1 MGALIEVE
9 AAIFEM
15 RNPKF
20 ACKSLSFFEVQP
32 GYRPGW
38 SLASS
43 FVLQAGAL
51 ALVTFLALAPI
62 PFTRSSR
69 LQFINVSDLNT
80 PGRIIYLPS
89 VGGGSEGN
97 SAGRGNSPATLASRV
112 HSSDGFSYPGAQAIV
127 SDPPEAF
134 NPTQTLMRPA
144 LKNLPALQEFVPL
157 PAVVEMA
164 TGADAAPARIVVKP
178 STRLTAGDAV
188 APKIEMQPP
197 KLTLPVST
205 TTTMPALAVPTP
217 LVVPKTEE
225 KPIPPSMVEL
235 SEVPNHGPDAKSLI
249 SLTAIPA
256 PADLTAKLPLAEAR
270 GRFAISPDAMASVA
284 QPAPGGSFAV
294 PASSSAGIGNRND
307 SGAADASRAGTE
319 LAGGSA
325 GQFGPTAGATTAYG
339 SGRGNGSG
347 NGGSGATIGRG
358 AGGGVGIGSGS
369 GSSSASGA
377 GSGNA
382 GGPGPFAGISIQGG
396 RYAGGTSANLHPT
409 LAARTA
415 YGMTIV
421 STASSGGGLADF
433 GVFSNEKV
441 YTVFMDMRE
450 TGEEHVAA
458 WTLQYAAVSSA
469 EDHVKQG
476 VVVAPSPLI
485 RPRPQLPTPLLHKY
499 PHAVVVLSALLGST
513 GHLEEISVKQT
524 PDAQLI
530 PAILAALNNWSFQ
543 PAEVDGQP
551 VPIKILLGIPL
562 Q

>member
-1 MGALIEVE
+1 MGALLEVE
-9 AAIFEM
+9 ATISEM
-15 RNPKF
+15 REPKF
-20 ACKSLSFFEVQP
+20 TCKPLTFFEVP
-32 GYRPGW
+32 SGYRPGW

-51 ALVTFLALAPI
+51 ALVTFLALAPT
-62 PFTRSSR
+62 PFARPSR
-69 LQFINVSDLNT
+69 LRFVNVIDLST
-80 PGRIIYLPS
+80 PDRIIFLPS

-97 SAGRGNSPATLASRV
+97 SAGRGNSRAMLAPPV
-112 HSSDGFSYPGAQAIV
+112 HSSDGFSYPGPQAIV

-134 NPTQTLMRPA
+134 NPTQTLLRPA
-144 LKNLPALQEFVPL
+144 LKDLPALQEFVPL
-157 PAVVEMA
+157 PTAVEMA
-164 TGADAAPARIVVKP
+164 SAGTEAAPPRIVVKP
-178 STRLTAGDAV
+178 STRLTADDAV
-188 APKIEMQPP
+188 APKIQMQPP
-197 KLTLPVST
+197 KLMLPVST
-205 TTTMPALAVPTP
+205 TTTMPALAAPD
-217 LVVPKTEE
+217 
-225 KPIPPSMVEL
+225 PPAISKAE
-235 SEVPNHGPDAKSLI
+235 GPDAKNLI

-256 PADLTAKLPLAEAR
+256 PPDLPAKFPSAEAR
-270 GRFAISPDAMASVA
+270 GRFAISPEAMASVS
-284 QPAPGGSFAV
+284 QPAPGGSFAGM
-294 PASSSAGIGNRND
+294 ASTSAGIGNRND
-307 SGAADASRAGTE
+307 IAAADAARARAA

-325 GQFGPTAGATTAYG
+325 GQFGPASGAITANG
-339 SGRGNGSG
+339 SGKGNGSG
-347 NGGSGATIGRG
+347 DAGSGVTIGRG

-382 GGPGPFAGISIQGG
+382 GGSGPFAGISIQGG
-396 RYAGGTSANLHPT
+396 RYTGGTSANLHPT
-409 LAARTA
+409 LAPRTA

-450 TGEEHVAA
+450 SGDEHVAA
-458 WTLQYAAVSSA
+458 WTLQYAAISSA
-469 EDHVKQG
+469 EDPLKQG